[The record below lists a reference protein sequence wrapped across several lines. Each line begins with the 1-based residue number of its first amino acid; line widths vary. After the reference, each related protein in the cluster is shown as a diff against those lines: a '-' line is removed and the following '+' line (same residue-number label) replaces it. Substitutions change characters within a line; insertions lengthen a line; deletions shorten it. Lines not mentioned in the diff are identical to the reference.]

1 MTKFIVC
8 VSRAEILDL
17 LTKHLEYTKKE
28 NIRTMSR

>member
-17 LTKHLEYTKKE
+17 LTKHLEYTKKRKHTD
-28 NIRTMSR
+28 NV